1 MREPSREVSECLLS
15 EPLRVVID
23 TQTVLDWQFFG
34 NPLCRDWRL
43 PGAEAGWRWLA
54 TAAMRDELAHVL
66 GRGFGSRWSAPTAP
80 VLAFFDQH
88 ASLEPERAPNPA
100 AIRGLRCTDPDDQKF
115 IDLAVVAG
123 AHTLVSRD
131 KALLRLK
138 KAALSRHG
146 LVIVAPADWR
156 AQRAAAA

>member
-1 MREPSREVSECLLS
+1 MRESSIEVSECFLS
-15 EPLRVVID
+15 NPQRVVID

-34 NPLCRDWRL
+34 NPLCRDWHL
-43 PGAEAGWRWLA
+43 PGAADGWRWLA

-66 GRGFGSRWSAPTAP
+66 ARGFGSRWPAPTAP

-88 ASLEPERAPNPA
+88 ASLEPERVPSPA
-100 AIRGLRCTDPDDQKF
+100 AIRGLRCTDTDDQKF
-115 IDLAVVAG
+115 IDLAVVAS

-146 LVIVAPADWR
+146 LVIVAPANWR
-156 AQRAAAA
+156 PPCAVAA